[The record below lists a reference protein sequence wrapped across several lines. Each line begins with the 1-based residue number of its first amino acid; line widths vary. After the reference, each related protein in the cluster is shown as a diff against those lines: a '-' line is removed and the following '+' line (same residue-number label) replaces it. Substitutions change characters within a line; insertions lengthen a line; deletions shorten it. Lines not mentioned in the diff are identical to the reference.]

1 VILWWAFQSFET
13 PCRTFLKIDSN
24 RDQIPD
30 DDADDGGDGESM
42 KHGGYGRTEV
52 WVL

>member
-1 VILWWAFQSFET
+1 VGISKLPDILQ
-13 PCRTFLKIDSN
+13 TFLKIDSS
-24 RDQIPD
+24 RDQLPD
-30 DDADDGGDGESM
+30 DGAAADESM